1 MKNAFFNRMKIVFFA
16 SLCIFCSV
24 CFFACTNLI
33 SSDDSCSDDG
43 KNSEEIYEIKGNLFV
58 DGSSPKFMEKTG
70 QDRSVSA
77 ELPNEIFYSV
87 SAKNAENSEK
97 TYTAE
102 VSGSAFSI
110 KLSKGTWNITAEGFS
125 DAEKTLSV
133 LKGSVSVSVEDENSV
148 KSGISVKMSPQT
160 DGKGNISLSL
170 EVENGSG
177 IKSVLAELYKNG
189 ENGSVY
195 SEKLN
200 FSSNAAKIEQSDVSS
215 GVYILSLKFYSE
227 SDCSG
232 GLFYSAQ
239 EIVNVFNNLTTD
251 TWQGNSVYFTGGK
264 FLLSK
269 SAVESFKMK
278 TFFVQGESE
287 TTYSPAKS
295 ADDSNAGTYFAPLK
309 TVQAAVDKINALNN
323 GTAEY
328 TIFVDGTVEPTYA
341 DTDFNNYTFVYIKP
355 TASNLDLTI
364 KGLSAVSKAVLNARQ
379 NSSYKS
385 RVLTSENT
393 SLTLENLKITGGKV
407 NDFGGIYIKSG
418 NLTLKNCVVTKNE
431 SSNGGGGIHFDG
443 ENLIV
448 ENSEISENKGDSGGI
463 CVAASSAK
471 TKIKD
476 SNIIKN
482 SARSGGGGLDLV
494 GESTIEDC
502 NITDNKAEFS
512 TGGGGGL
519 ILAFNNKSC
528 KIIKS
533 VIENNI
539 AGENGGGI
547 YINGGT
553 LSLESGTAINSN
565 KAKNGGG
572 IYINAG
578 EAGLSD
584 CTISSNEAFEDGGA
598 IYASCEYSTITVNI
612 GEKDDSD
619 DVLIEKNKANRGGAF
634 YGADNARF
642 VMNAGKVSGNYSTGN
657 IPEHGGGAMFIWGG
671 SSTYSTF
678 TMSGGEIIGNMAK
691 SGGAGGAIHIDH
703 GDGVKKSAFIMTGGL
718 LSGNKAA
725 DENGDGSKLGG
736 AIYVNYGGEIKLGGS
751 AVIAAE
757 DDGNDIWLAAG
768 RKITVVDELSP
779 ENNSAAGN
787 PKYTARVTLQNYASG
802 TAIVEGCSSPSHV
815 LTQND
820 CNKFKVIDD
829 SGNLCE
835 VKLNSSGNGEG
846 NLGSKLALNEQT
858 RILGVLDSVDTDLLN
873 FAFSYIGR
881 NSENAWT
888 LKLNDKSVDD
898 LQTVTVSSGMSV
910 LLEGDESKHAQL
922 SCPNKN
928 SDGYIHIRVENGA
941 TLTLKNID
949 LKGDAYGNFCQYAL
963 FIEPG
968 GKVILENTTV
978 SGFKNNGNGTIYVK
992 GELSIGE
999 GVSINNN
1006 KARYGAGFYAVSGG
1020 FVVMNGGEITGN
1032 ECVNGNKVVDIGSG
1046 SRFEWNSGTISNN
1059 KVGSAVSIIGDFVN
1073 NSGND
1078 MS

>member
-1 MKNAFFNRMKIVFFA
+1 MKNALLNRMKIVFFA

-33 SSDDSCSDDG
+33 SSDDSENDG
-43 KNSEEIYEIKGNLFV
+43 KSYEIKGNLFV
-58 DGSSPKFMEKTG
+58 DGSSPKIVEKTW

-77 ELPNEIFYSV
+77 ELPDEIFYSV

-328 TIFVDGTVEPTYA
+328 TIFVDGKVMA
-341 DTDFNNYTFVYIKP
+341 DSSGDYSANNSSFVNISPALTLNLLIK
-355 TASNLDLTI
+355 S
-364 KGLSAVSKAVLNARQ
+364 LSSEKAVVDAGRSGKNAD
-379 NSSYKS
+379 SAGW
-385 RVLTSENT
+385 RVFYIGENAKVAFVNIT
-393 SLTLENLKITGGKV
+393 VTGGSL
-407 NDFGGIYIKSG
+407 DSSGGGIYCGG
-418 NLTLKNCVVTKNE
+418 NLTLKNCVVTENKSNNAGGGISFSGNELLLENTSVSYNE
-431 SSNGGGGIHFDG
+431 SSGDGGGIFIYNG
-443 ENLIV
+443 EAEL
-448 ENSEISENKGDSGGI
+448 
-463 CVAASSAK
+463 SAC
-471 TKIKD
+471 
-476 SNIIKN
+476 
-482 SARSGGGGLDLV
+482 
-494 GESTIEDC
+494 TIRANE
-502 NITDNKAEFS
+502 
-512 TGGGGGL
+512 
-519 ILAFNNKSC
+519 
-528 KIIKS
+528 
-533 VIENNI
+533 

-547 YINGGT
+547 YAANGSSSRVTVKIGK
-553 LSLESGTAINSN
+553 ENS
-565 KAKNGGG
+565 
-572 IYINAG
+572 
-578 EAGLSD
+578 SD
-584 CTISSNEAFEDGGA
+584 
-598 IYASCEYSTITVNI
+598 
-612 GEKDDSD
+612 D
-619 DVLIEKNKANRGGAF
+619 DVLIEKNCAAKRGGAF
-634 YGADNARF
+634 YCADNTDIIMYSGS
-642 VMNAGKVSGNYSTGN
+642 VSENYSNGSGSGN
-657 IPEHGGGAMFIWGG
+657 GGGAIFIWGG

-678 TMSGGEIIGNMAK
+678 TMSGGAISGNMAK
-691 SGGAGGAIHIDH
+691 NGGAGGAIHIDH

-910 LLEGDESKHAQL
+910 LLEGDESNHAQL

-928 SDGYIHIRVENGA
+928 SDNYIHIRVENGA

-963 FIEPG
+963 FIETG

-1032 ECVNGNKVVDIGSG
+1032 ECVNGNKVVYIGSG

-1059 KVGSAVSIIGDFVN
+1059 KVDSAVSIKGDFVN